1 MKGKNMLIDNNNTII
16 NIRYW
21 KDRKDEVFYLKVFKD
36 NFANPLLF
44 FFMRRLKIS

>member
-1 MKGKNMLIDNNNTII
+1 MLIDNNNTII

-21 KDRKDEVFYLKVFKD
+21 KDRKDKVFYLKVFKD

-44 FFMRRLKIS
+44 FFMRRLLK

>member
-44 FFMRRLKIS
+44 FFMRRLLK